1 MQYRIEINHDVNCND
16 INLHIVDEQERI
28 TGYSPVIFAVYMI
41 DNKPVYYT
49 ESKEGDLKHL
59 YSVNHN
65 VLLDIELIENLSPVY
80 EIIDQMRY

>member
-1 MQYRIEINHDVNCND
+1 
-16 INLHIVDEQERI
+16 
-28 TGYSPVIFAVYMI
+28 
-41 DNKPVYYT
+41 
-49 ESKEGDLKHL
+49 LKHL